1 MFNLAIKEYKV
12 KTSEKEKLEEI
23 LSLFSEVK
31 IIGESKE
38 RDDEETDLA
47 VRKEKKRR
55 YKELAGKALDLGDNI
70 EELNRLSNRE
80 GAWREEED

>member
-1 MFNLAIKEYKV
+1 MAIKEYKV